1 MAIVVD
7 EFGGTMGIVTM
18 EDIIEELIG
27 DVWDEHDEV
36 VNDYKELPDGSYI
49 VKCSA
54 DLDDFFEKFDIIISP
69 DEEDMPQTVNGFIMK
84 ELEAFP
90 HVGDTFE
97 YRGLSL
103 EIKKI
108 GPKRIEEVKV
118 TKINNDEKAA
128 E

>member
-36 VNDYKELPDGSYI
+36 INEYKELADGTVV

-54 DLDDFFEKFDIIISP
+54 DLDDFFERFEIELADG
-69 DEEDMPQTVNGFIMK
+69 EDMPQTVNGFIMK
-84 ELEAFP
+84 ELESFP
-90 HVGDTFE
+90 QVGDSFE
-97 YRGLSL
+97 FNGLSI

-108 GPKRIEEVKV
+108 GAKRVEEIKVKRITEE
-118 TKINNDEKAA
+118 EKAA

>member
-36 VNDYKELPDGSYI
+36 VNDYKEMPDGSYI
-49 VKCSA
+49 VKCST
-54 DLDDFFEKFDIIISP
+54 DLDDFFDKFELIAP
-69 DEEDMPQTVNGFIMK
+69 DEEDMPQTLNGFIMK
-84 ELEAFP
+84 ELESFP
-90 HVGDTFE
+90 QVGDCFD
-97 YRGLSL
+97 YQSL
-103 EIKKI
+103 HFEIKKI
-108 GPKRIEEVKV
+108 GTKRIEEVKI
-118 TKINNDEKAA
+118 TKIDKEEKAA

>member
-1 MAIVVD
+1 MAVVVD

-36 VNDYKELPDGSYI
+36 INDYKELGDGTTL

-54 DLDDFFEKFDIIISP
+54 DLDDFLERFEIDLP

-90 HVGDTFE
+90 TVGESFE
-97 YRGLSL
+97 IHGLNI

-108 GPKRIEEVKV
+108 GKKRLEEVKV
-118 TKINNDEKAA
+118 SKINEEEKAA